1 MPTAK
6 PYSAS
11 LSKSRVTMAATLFV
25 LLVCLILAAITAWSA
40 WNAHEVQLHELETAT
55 QNMARSLSQHADD
68 AFKKADTALLGLT
81 ERIAI
86 DGASPQALERLHKL
100 MVMRVAELPELHALF
115 IIDKE
120 GRPVVNSRDI
130 FDPERNNAGR
140 EYFIFH
146 KTHPDL
152 GPYIGVPVRIRAGH
166 LWVIPVSRRL
176 NDADGNFT
184 GVVLATI
191 RLDYFND
198 FYAEY
203 DIGHDGSI
211 LLALNRGITL
221 IRWPM
226 LPDSVGKDVS
236 SGPLFSNYA
245 SRNESGIAIN
255 KSPVDGVVRLLAYS
269 HLQHYPVLASAALS
283 KDEILTEWRRATVV
297 QGLVIAFIVMA
308 LGYLGFRLVDQINLR
323 IKAEEEARRTGEAL
337 LDLNRTL
344 EKLAMQ
350 DGLTGL
356 ANRRQFDTVLQNEL
370 SRAVRSASSLALIMI
385 DVDHFKKYNDIYG
398 HLAGD
403 ECLRQVSKIIQ
414 SAEGRAGDLAARY
427 GGEEFALLLPST
439 DVAGA
444 FKVAEEIRKAI
455 CELEIRHDGN
465 LKGIVTI
472 SAGVNVLA
480 LVTDADT
487 ATSLIRAADEAL
499 YLAKLSGRDQTQT
512 A

>member
-1 MPTAK
+1 
-6 PYSAS
+6 
-11 LSKSRVTMAATLFV
+11 MAATLFV

-40 WNAHEVQLHELETAT
+40 WDAHEVQLHELETAT

-68 AFKKADTALLGLT
+68 AFKEADTALFGLS
-81 ERIAI
+81 ERLAI

-100 MVMRVAELPELHALF
+100 MVRRVEELPELHALF
-115 IIDKE
+115 IIDKD
-120 GRPVVNSRDI
+120 GRAVANSRAI
-130 FDPERNNAGR
+130 FDPTRNNAER

-152 GPYIGVPVRIRAGH
+152 GPYIGVPVRIRSDDNI
-166 LWVIPVSRRL
+166 WVIPISRRL
-176 NDADGNFT
+176 NDANGNFA

-221 IRWPM
+221 LRWPVQ
-226 LPDSVGKDVS
+226 PDSIGKDMS
-236 SGPLFSNYA
+236 SAPLFSNYA
-245 SRNESGIAIN
+245 RLNESGTAIS
-255 KSPVDGVVRLLAYS
+255 KSPIDGVVRLLAYS
-269 HLQHYPVLASAALS
+269 HLQHYPVLVSAALS
-283 KDEILTEWRRATVV
+283 KDEILATWRQATLV
-297 QGLVIAFIVMA
+297 QGLVIAFIVIV
-308 LGYLGFRLVDQINLR
+308 LGFLGFRLVDQINLR

-385 DVDHFKKYNDIYG
+385 DVDYFKKYNDIYG

-403 ECLRQVSKIIQ
+403 ECLRQIGKIIQ
-414 SAEGRAGDLAARY
+414 AGEGRAGDLAARY

-444 FKVAEEIRKAI
+444 LKVAEEIRQAI
-455 CELEIRHDGN
+455 RELEIRHDGN

-472 SAGVNVLA
+472 SAGVNVLEP
-480 LVTDADT
+480 VTEADT
-487 ATSLIRAADEAL
+487 ATSLISAADVAL
-499 YLAKLSGRDQTQT
+499 YLAKSSGRDRTQ
-512 A
+512 AA

>member
-1 MPTAK
+1 
-6 PYSAS
+6 
-11 LSKSRVTMAATLFV
+11 MAATLFV

-40 WNAHEVQLHELETAT
+40 WNAREVQLHELETAT

-68 AFKKADTALLGLT
+68 AFKKADTALLGLK
-81 ERIAI
+81 ERIGA
-86 DGASPQALERLHKL
+86 DGTSPKALERLHQL
-100 MVMRVAELPELHALF
+100 LVLRVAELPELHGMF
-115 IIDKE
+115 IIDKD
-120 GRPVVNSRDI
+120 GRPLANSRDI
-130 FDPERNNAGR
+130 FDPERNNASR
-140 EYFIFH
+140 EYFVFH
-146 KTHPDL
+146 ETHSDL
-152 GPYIGVPVRIRAGH
+152 GPYIGVPVRIRAGNI
-166 LWVIPVSRRL
+166 WVIPVSRRL
-176 NDADGNFT
+176 NDADGNFA

-211 LLALNRGITL
+211 LLALNKGITL

-236 SGPLFSNYA
+236 SGPLFTNYA
-245 SRNESGIAIN
+245 RRNESGATIS
-255 KSPVDGVVRLLAYS
+255 KSPIDGVVRLLAYH
-269 HLQHYPVLASAALS
+269 HLQHYPVLVSAALS
-283 KDEILTEWRRATVV
+283 KDEILAEWRQATLV
-297 QGLVIAFIVMA
+297 QGLVIAFIVIV
-308 LGYLGFRLVDQINLR
+308 LGFLGFRLVDQINLR

-356 ANRRQFDTVLQNEL
+356 ANRRRFDTVLQNEL
-370 SRAVRSASSLALIMI
+370 SRALRSASSLALIMI
-385 DVDHFKKYNDIYG
+385 DVDYFKKYNDIYG

-403 ECLRQVSKIIQ
+403 ECLRQISKIIQ

-444 FKVAEEIRKAI
+444 RQVAEEIRKAI
-455 CELEIRHDGN
+455 RELEIRHDGN

-472 SAGVNVLA
+472 SAGIHVLEP
-480 LVTDADT
+480 VTEADT
-487 ATSLIRAADEAL
+487 ATSLISPADDAL
-499 YLAKLSGRDQTQT
+499 YLAKSSGRDQTQ
-512 A
+512 AA